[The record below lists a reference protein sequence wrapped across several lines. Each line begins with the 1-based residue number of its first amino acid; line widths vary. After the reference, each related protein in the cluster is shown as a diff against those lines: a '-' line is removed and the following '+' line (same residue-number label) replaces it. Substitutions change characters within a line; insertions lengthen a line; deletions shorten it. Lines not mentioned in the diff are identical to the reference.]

1 MRNKYNLEFG
11 NVLFV
16 TETGLEE
23 APFGAC
29 SLVWGMIFRHF
40 PEVHESRVTS
50 TSASMIGEGADTTY
64 VLLKVEAF
72 RMLAEFSIIRD
83 FDLVVTKVETSV
95 EYINGNKWTIWIS
108 WNASRYGGAE
118 PPTDPVVCGG
128 GEGPMWATQAVQMW
142 PNDKTRL
149 VGEVCKHLNREAND
163 SLMALDPQSAASVFY
178 GLVRAAPTSD
188 EGVSVPM
195 KQCLQR
201 RPSFKVTPTP
211 PSPELSSAS
220 SGRKRSR

>member
-1 MRNKYNLEFG
+1 MVHVVGKLENKVSRCDSCLLLGYRLSYDLKPSMRNKYNLEFG

-16 TETGLEE
+16 TETGLDE

-29 SLVWGMIFRHF
+29 SLVWGMIFRDF

-108 WNASRYGGAE
+108 WNASRYGGAR

-128 GEGPMWATQAVQMW
+128 GEGPMWATQAVEMW

-149 VGEVCKHLNREAND
+149 VREVCKHLNRETND

-188 EGVSVPM
+188 EEY
-195 KQCLQR
+195 LFR
-201 RPSFKVTPTP
+201 
-211 PSPELSSAS
+211 
-220 SGRKRSR
+220 

>member
-1 MRNKYNLEFG
+1 VGKLENKVSRCDSCLLLGYRLSYDLKPSMRNKYNLEFG

-72 RMLAEFSIIRD
+72 RMPAEFSIIRD

-108 WNASRYGGAE
+108 LERE
-118 PPTDPVVCGG
+118 PV
-128 GEGPMWATQAVQMW
+128 WRRQAT
-142 PNDKTRL
+142 
-149 VGEVCKHLNREAND
+149 NRPG
-163 SLMALDPQSAASVFY
+163 SLWW
-178 GLVRAAPTSD
+178 R
-188 EGVSVPM
+188 
-195 KQCLQR
+195 
-201 RPSFKVTPTP
+201 
-211 PSPELSSAS
+211 
-220 SGRKRSR
+220 